1 MPIIRLDHV
10 QVAIPEGAEGEA
22 RAFYCALLGFS
33 ELEKP
38 EALRARGGL
47 WLKAG
52 SVELHLGIEAPFH
65 PAAKAHPCFVVAD
78 LDATDAV
85 LARHGHAVR
94 PDDCIRD
101 RRRFFTDD
109 PFGNRLEFVQA

>member
-1 MPIIRLDHV
+1 MPIMRLDHV

-22 RAFYCALLGFS
+22 RTFYCALLGFS

-38 EALRARGGL
+38 EALRAGGGL

-52 SVELHLGIEAPFH
+52 SAELHLGVEIPFR

-78 LDATDAV
+78 LDAVDAV
-85 LARHGHAVR
+85 LLSHGYIVR
-94 PDDCIRD
+94 PDERIQD

>member
-1 MPIIRLDHV
+1 MRLDHV

-22 RAFYCALLGFS
+22 RAFYCTLLGFS

-38 EALRARGGL
+38 EALRAGGGL

-52 SVELHLGIEAPFH
+52 SAELHLGIEDPFR

-78 LDATDAV
+78 LDALDAV
-85 LARHGHAVR
+85 LLSHGYGVR
-94 PDDCIRD
+94 PDERILD